1 MENRSYEQTSVS
13 TRHYHEPVNPHDST
27 RGVNIL
33 IVIFITAFFALVIV
47 GAVAAHQTL
56 IQAGVLFFY
65 GSLVLVPLVI
75 SAIVGYF
82 FWHKWYM
89 DRIKR
94 RHASLDAQVKA
105 DELRRENEKHQLS
118 MMEALLLPD
127 A

>member
-1 MENRSYEQTSVS
+1 MHNLEPTGHEQIVQAS
-13 TRHYHEPVNPHDST
+13 RYYHEPVEPHTSN

-33 IVIFITAFFALVIV
+33 IAIFITAFFALVLI

-94 RHASLDAQVKA
+94 RHAA
-105 DELRRENEKHQLS
+105 
-118 MMEALLLPD
+118 
-127 A
+127 